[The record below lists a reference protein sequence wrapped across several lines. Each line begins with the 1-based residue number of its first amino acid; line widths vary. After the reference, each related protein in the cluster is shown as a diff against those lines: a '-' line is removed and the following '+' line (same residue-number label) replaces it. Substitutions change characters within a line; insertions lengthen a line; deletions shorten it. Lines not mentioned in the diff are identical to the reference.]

1 MIYYID
7 YCYSEDALKNSLKLR
22 SGAVIPCI
30 EPSTAE
36 KKNYLSRYELNRL
49 HLMPSG
55 EPVAYSQNEDG
66 SVKYYF
72 DSERVIEAPPELWYV
87 SDTKKEKYVLGNG
100 TPIPRMNIKRA
111 AAQGFYT
118 RERLAIMNYETV

>member
-1 MIYYID
+1 M
-7 YCYSEDALKNSLKLR
+7 KNSLKLR